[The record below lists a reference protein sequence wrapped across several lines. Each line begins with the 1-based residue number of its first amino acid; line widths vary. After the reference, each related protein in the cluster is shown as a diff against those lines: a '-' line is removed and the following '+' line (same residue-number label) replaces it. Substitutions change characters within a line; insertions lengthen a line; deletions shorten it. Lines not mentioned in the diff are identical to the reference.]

1 MEALGGSA
9 FDSTVAVTKKRRSNT
24 SRRPRS
30 DSHSFFETREISPSS
45 STPPSDNA
53 SKASSDE
60 NAGKGAGSNRRELN
74 LNNPSRASFNRAEGE
89 SLPKKS
95 KKEDGTYGEFG
106 GFYGNGSCSKGNSS
120 DIRRSSEGVLAPAN
134 WKNTNKVNFDSQ
146 PRSSEDG
153 NGRHS
158 DARNAGTVTNGSGGK
173 ADASSHENKLRKV
186 KLKVG
191 GVTRTIHAKS
201 TTDGASGGSTSKSF
215 RSSDAPRRQ
224 KLILQ
229 DNSDDELSPPD
240 RAGGLQGV
248 TWKEFSSGNL
258 TSKEGSK
265 VKLLDEGGSL
275 KHADKFS
282 EPVRKSKR
290 VPKRRVLDGA
300 LDEEEDEELRY
311 LGRLK
316 TAKVSA
322 DHGAEYGDEGDEDAK
337 KRKLSKGSRSQ
348 MADGVYDDDVE
359 ENGSSQRFIDGKRKS
374 RPEKDSED
382 TDYIEDEEDLGSD
395 GGPDSKRKK
404 LKKESLD
411 SLADGKKEISLTT
424 RQRALQSGK
433 DGSSGTPENL
443 IEFPNGLPP
452 APSRK
457 HKEKLSEVEQQ
468 LKKAEAAQRRRMQV
482 EKANRESEAEAIRK
496 IRGQDS
502 NRKRKEDKQRKQRD
516 ELAKEKA
523 ANAAILAS
531 NAIRWVI
538 GPTGTVVTFPKDI
551 GLPSIFESKPRS
563 YPPPREKCAGPSC
576 TNTYKYRDSKSKLP
590 LCSLQC
596 YRAVQQTTQPVTT
609 C

>member
-1 MEALGGSA
+1 MEAFGGSA
-9 FDSTVAVTKKRRSNT
+9 FDSTVAVTKKKRSSA
-24 SRRPRS
+24 SRRPRP
-30 DSHSFFETREISPSS
+30 DSHSLFEAREISPSS

-60 NAGKGAGSNRRELN
+60 NAGQVTGSIRKELN
-74 LNNPSRASFNRAEGE
+74 LNDPRPSFSKTEGE
-89 SLPKKS
+89 SLAKKS
-95 KKEDGTYGEFG
+95 KNEDGTYGEFG
-106 GFYGNGSCSKGNSS
+106 GFYANGSSKGSSS
-120 DIRRSSEGVLAPAN
+120 DVRRSSEGVLAPAN
-134 WKNTNKVNFDSQ
+134 WKNSNKGNFDSQ
-146 PRSSEDG
+146 SRSSEGG
-153 NGRHS
+153 NGRQS
-158 DARNAGTVTNGSGGK
+158 DARSSAAVTNGSGSK
-173 ADASSHENKLRKV
+173 ADPSSHENKLRKV

-201 TTDGASGGSTSKSF
+201 AMDGPSGGSTSKSS
-215 RSSDAPRRQ
+215 RGSDAPRRQ

-229 DNSDDELSPPD
+229 ENSDDELSPPE

-248 TWKEFSSGNL
+248 PWKGFSSGNL
-258 TSKEGSK
+258 TLKEGSK
-265 VKLLDEGGSL
+265 VKLLDEAGYG
-275 KHADKFS
+275 KHADKSS

-300 LDEEEDEELRY
+300 LDEDEDDELRY

-316 TAKVSA
+316 TAKASA
-322 DHGAEYGDEGDEDAK
+322 DRGAEYDEGDEDAK
-337 KRKLSKGSRSQ
+337 KRKSSKSSRSR
-348 MADGVYDDDVE
+348 MADGEYDDDE
-359 ENGSSQRFIDGKRKS
+359 ENGSSRRSKDSRRKLRS
-374 RPEKDSED
+374 EKDSED
-382 TDYIEDEEDLGSD
+382 TDYVEDEEDLGSD

-404 LKKESLD
+404 PRKESLD

-433 DGSSGTPENL
+433 DGSSGSPANL
-443 IEFPNGLPP
+443 VEFPNGLPA
-452 APSRK
+452 APPRK
-457 HKEKLSEVEQQ
+457 QKEKLSEVEQQ

-502 NRKRKEDKQRKQRD
+502 NRKKKEDKQRKQRD
-516 ELAKEKA
+516 ELARERA

-531 NAIRWVI
+531 NAVRWVM
-538 GPTGTVVTFPKDI
+538 GPNGTVVTFPKDL
-551 GLPSIFESKPRS
+551 GLPSIFDSKPNS

-596 YRAVQQTTQPVTT
+596 YRAVQQTTQPVTS

>member
-1 MEALGGSA
+1 MDGFGGSI

-24 SRRPRS
+24 SRRPRP
-30 DSHSFFETREISPSS
+30 DSHSLFETREISPSS

-60 NAGKGAGSNRRELN
+60 HTDQGAGANRRELN
-74 LNNPSRASFNRAEGE
+74 LNNPSRASFSRIEGE
-89 SLPKKS
+89 SLAKKS

-106 GFYGNGSCSKGNSS
+106 GFYSNGSSKGNSS
-120 DIRRSSEGVLAPAN
+120 DFRRSSEGVLAPAN
-134 WKNTNKVNFDSQ
+134 WKNSNKVSFDSQ
-146 PRSSEDG
+146 TRSSEGG

-158 DARNAGTVTNGSGGK
+158 DACSTGAVTNGSGAK

-201 TTDGASGGSTSKSF
+201 TTDGASGGSTSKSS
-215 RSSDAPRRQ
+215 RSADAPRRQ

-229 DNSDDELSPPD
+229 DNSDDEPSPPD

-248 TWKEFSSGNL
+248 PWKDFSSGNL

-265 VKLLDEGGSL
+265 VKLLDEDGSL
-275 KHADKFS
+275 KHADKSS

-300 LDEEEDEELRY
+300 LDEEENEELRY

-322 DHGAEYGDEGDEDAK
+322 DLGAEYGDEDAK
-337 KRKLSKGSRSQ
+337 KRKLLKGSRSG
-348 MADGVYDDDVE
+348 MADGEYDDDVE
-359 ENGSSQRFIDGKRKS
+359 ENGSLLRSKDGKRKS
-374 RPEKDSED
+374 RLEKVCED
-382 TDYIEDEEDLGSD
+382 NDYVEDEEDLGSD
-395 GGPDSKRKK
+395 GGLDSKRKK
-404 LKKESLD
+404 PKKESLD

-433 DGSSGTPENL
+433 DGSSETPENL
-443 IEFPNGLPP
+443 IEFPNGLPS

-457 HKEKLSEVEQQ
+457 QKEKLSEVELQ

-482 EKANRESEAEAIRK
+482 EKANRESEAEAIRR

-502 NRKRKEDKQRKQRD
+502 HRKKKEDKQRKQRD
-516 ELAKEKA
+516 EFAREKA
-523 ANAAILAS
+523 ANAAIFAT
-531 NAIRWVI
+531 NAVRWVI
-538 GPTGTVVTFPKDI
+538 GPNGTVVTFPKHL
-551 GLPSIFESKPRS
+551 GLPSIFDSKPKS

-596 YRAVQQTTQPVTT
+596 YRAVQQTTQPLTT